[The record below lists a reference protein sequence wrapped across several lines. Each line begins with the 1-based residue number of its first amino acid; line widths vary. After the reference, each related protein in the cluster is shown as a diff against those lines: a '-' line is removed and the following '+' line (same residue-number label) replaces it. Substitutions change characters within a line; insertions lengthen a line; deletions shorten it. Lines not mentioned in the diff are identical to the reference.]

1 MWPIFLVHE
10 SIPFWKLRSRNHR
23 RVGTSAARVALGR
36 TIHRFRGGMMSL
48 KLPYRWMMVHGIVK
62 NRSWLAFLTRQHHSQ
77 WQNDDQIVVFWC
89 SFVSFFGMTSI
100 ETSTKLP
107 HDILQPLPSESIDIF
122 GHLTDRLS
130 GWANRWQNWRYIMLP
145 RAEEMQPAFFTYLF
159 FQVPPQKHPQIISS
173 KNSHWNSKCCSFTVW
188 LLLFKLRWVSME
200 GRLFVLPM
208 TCQGWVEAE
217 LGHKVP
223 TKKLACLSEKF
234 QLFHSAKWCRDL
246 LNLLLYMKNAA
257 NASRMERNRDH

>member
-23 RVGTSAARVALGR
+23 RVGTSAARVALDR
-36 TIHRFRGGMMSL
+36 TIHRLRGGMMSL
-48 KLPYRWMMVHGIVK
+48 KLPYRWMTVHSMTKWWPNCSLLMFFCVI
-62 NRSWLAFLTRQHHSQ
+62 
-77 WQNDDQIVVFWC
+77 FW
-89 SFVSFFGMTSI
+89 SMTSI

-122 GHLTDRLS
+122 CHLTDRLS

-145 RAEEMQPAFFTYLF
+145 RAEEMQPAFVIHIFSSRCHPKNIPKSSPVKIPIEIPSAAASRFGF
-159 FQVPPQKHPQIISS
+159 FCSNCGGSQWKVVFSS
-173 KNSHWNSKCCSFTVW
+173 FQWPAK
-188 LLLFKLRWVSME
+188 
-200 GRLFVLPM
+200 
-208 TCQGWVEAE
+208 GWVEAE